1 MNSEKK
7 FLASYRPEDY
17 PATAVTVDLVVLAVA
32 QGVLHVALVRRGE
45 HPFKGSLALP
55 GGFLHPDEDALHAA
69 WRELAE
75 ETGMTLPSPE
85 AHAEQLATYSS
96 PDRDPRMRIVS
107 IAHLVLLATDGLTLP
122 PLAAGSDAAGAEW
135 SPVHETL
142 KGDLAFDHAA
152 IMREGLDRLSGK
164 MEYTLIAARL
174 LPESF
179 TVTQLRTVYDAVWN
193 TSLPAGNFTRK
204 MVPQLHD
211 TGQKVRAASG
221 GAPAALFN
229 ATDKHIHPPLARP
242 ADARDAS

>member
-85 AHAEQLATYSS
+85 AHVEQLATYSS

-229 ATDKHIHPPLARP
+229 ATDKHLHPSLARP